1 MRSKLRTAA
10 LVAGMLVAAAAVSA
24 GAQALTPGAETAAKT
39 LFNPTVISDVAEKV
53 SPAVVRIATK
63 TKIEQTMGRR
73 SMRRYDFGPGGPG
86 QPDTPGFG
94 MGVASGVIISADGYI
109 VTNNH
114 VVEQAGDVRV
124 TLDDGRELEA
134 KVIGTDPPAD
144 LALLKVEAKGLPF
157 LKFGD
162 SSKLRLGEI
171 VLAVGNPF
179 GVGQTVT
186 MGIVSAKGRS
196 GMGIVDYE
204 DFIQTD
210 AAINPGN
217 SGGALVGLDGSL
229 VGINTAIVSR
239 SGGAAG
245 IGFAVPAS
253 MVSPLI
259 AQMREGGKVH
269 RGWLGVAIQDLT
281 PELIKM
287 LKLGEAK
294 GVLISDVLA
303 NGPAAKA
310 GMESGDLVTSIE
322 GREIRSASELRNMV
336 AMIAP
341 GKKIKVLVNR
351 EGSEKELSVKV
362 DEKPTQREIE

>member
-1 MRSKLRTAA
+1 MSSKIRTAT
-10 LVAGMLVAAAAVSA
+10 LVAGMVAATAAVSV
-24 GAQALTPGAETAAKT
+24 GAQALTPGAEEAAKT

-63 TKIEQTMGRR
+63 TKLEQTMGRR
-73 SMRRYDFGPGGPG
+73 SMRRYQFGPG
-86 QPDTPGFG
+86 QPDNPGFG
-94 MGVASGVIISADGYI
+94 MGVASGVIISNDGYI

-144 LALLKVEAKGLPF
+144 LALLKVDAKNLPF

-171 VLAVGNPF
+171 VLAIGNPF

-259 AQMREGGKVH
+259 EQMRQGGKVH

-281 PELIKM
+281 PELSKM
-287 LKLGEAK
+287 LKLGETR
-294 GVLISDVLA
+294 GVVISDVLSE
-303 NGPAAKA
+303 GPAAKG
-310 GMESGDLVTSIE
+310 GMESGDVVLSIDD
-322 GREIRSASELRNMV
+322 REISSASELRNRV

-341 GKKIKVLVNR
+341 GKKIKVVVNR
-351 EGSEKELSVKV
+351 EGTKKELSIRV
-362 DEKPTQREIE
+362 DEKPAPAQREIE